1 MTALPGIRAGATDRA
16 RGDAG
21 ARGAGGAYGAAGAR
35 GGAGVA
41 GGGIGTVGGARGGTG
56 QVRAEP
62 TEAPCRTDH
71 MSEHQANQADTGGE
85 DDPSAVI
92 SAVLTGSRLLVAIA
106 ARSLGAVEDRVTL
119 PQFRMLVVL
128 TSHGDT
134 KLVTMAERLNVNPST
149 AMRMA
154 DRLAASRLV
163 VREVNPK
170 NRRETLMR
178 LTPEGRRIV
187 DEVTAR
193 RREEIA
199 GIVSRMSAEQ
209 RHALISAMTAFN
221 EAGGEPPVDDAHPLG
236 WPDV

>member
-1 MTALPGIRAGATDRA
+1 
-16 RGDAG
+16 
-21 ARGAGGAYGAAGAR
+21 
-35 GGAGVA
+35 
-41 GGGIGTVGGARGGTG
+41 
-56 QVRAEP
+56 
-62 TEAPCRTDH
+62 
-71 MSEHQANQADTGGE
+71 MSEHQANRANRADTDGE

-106 ARSLGAVEDRVTL
+106 ARSLGAVEDRITL

-128 TSHGDT
+128 TSHGET

-163 VREVNPK
+163 VREVNPR